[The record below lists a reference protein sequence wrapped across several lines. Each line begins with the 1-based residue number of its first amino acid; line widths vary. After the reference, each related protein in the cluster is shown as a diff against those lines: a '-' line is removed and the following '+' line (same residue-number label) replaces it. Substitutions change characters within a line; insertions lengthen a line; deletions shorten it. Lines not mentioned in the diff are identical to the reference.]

1 MKQNPT
7 GKFISWQSG
16 SHSADICPEILIFY
30 SISSTTSL
38 GERENHSR
46 TGKAQTPHG
55 FYFIRNPRWLNKAS
69 RLAKRT
75 GISTQ
80 RLTQQIERFSYSLQ
94 VFRRRDLCP
103 VHRDWIYQDQ
113 GCGRRNAEDTSIT
126 VLLEVQPS
134 SPRVGLGRG
143 KRKEKKR

>member
-1 MKQNPT
+1 VRGN
-7 GKFISWQSG
+7 
-16 SHSADICPEILIFY
+16 D
-30 SISSTTSL
+30 
-38 GERENHSR
+38 SR

-55 FYFIRNPRWLNKAS
+55 FYFIGNPGWLNKTS

-80 RLTQQIERFSYSLQ
+80 GRTQQIERFSYSLQ

-113 GCGRRNAEDTSIT
+113 AGGRPNAKGTSII
-126 VLLEVQPS
+126 VLQMQPS

-143 KRKEKKR
+143 KRKEKKRLAAAAELAA

>member
-7 GKFISWQSG
+7 GKFIWWQG
-16 SHSADICPEILIFY
+16 GPHSMDICLEILIIY
-30 SISSTTSL
+30 SISSTRSL
-38 GERENHSR
+38 GERESLQNRQS
-46 TGKAQTPHG
+46 T
-55 FYFIRNPRWLNKAS
+55 NSSWLLFHTQLSMAFNKTS

-80 RLTQQIERFSYSLQ
+80 RRTQQIERFSYSLQ

-103 VHRDWIYQDQ
+103 VYRDWIYQDQ
-113 GCGRRNAEDTSIT
+113 GGGGRNAESTSIT
-126 VLLEVQPS
+126 VLEVQLS

-143 KRKEKKR
+143 KRKEWKR